1 MSAVTPSRLLVL
13 VLGIL
18 TAFAPISIDMYLPA
32 FPTLER
38 AFNARASDVQLTLST
53 FFLGL
58 AVGQL
63 IYGPV
68 ADRFGRRPP
77 LFFGIAL
84 YILASFG
91 CVYATS
97 IEALILF
104 RFLQALGGCAG
115 MVISRAVVR
124 DLFDEKGAARMFARL
139 MAIMGAAPILA
150 PFLGG
155 QLLLYADWRAIFWV
169 LVGFGVLCLAGV
181 TFVLTE
187 TLVVERRRSLHPV
200 SVLSTYLR
208 LFGDRYFMGHV
219 LGQSLT
225 FGSMFAYLTASPFVF
240 ISLYGVPAEQFG
252 WIFGTNA
259 VGFIGASQVNLYLL
273 RWAQPKQILSIGLGV
288 TLTAGVVLAVTVWSG
303 VGGLWGVLIPQF
315 FFLASL
321 GFIGPNAMARALA
334 PQGGNAGSAS
344 ALIGTMQFGVAATTG
359 AIVASLPATSAVPM
373 ATAMAAAALLGN
385 LAYRTLVGRR

>member
-1 MSAVTPSRLLVL
+1 MPAATPSRLLVL
-13 VLGIL
+13 VLGVL
-18 TAFAPISIDMYLPA
+18 TAFAPISIDMYLPS

-38 AFNARASDVQLTLST
+38 AFDARPSDVQLTLST

-58 AVGQL
+58 ATGQL

-84 YILASFG
+84 YIVASLG
-91 CVYATS
+91 CVFATS
-97 IEALILF
+97 IDALIAF
-104 RFLQALGGCAG
+104 RFLQAFGGCAG
-115 MVISRAVVR
+115 MVVSRAVVR

-169 LVGFGVLCLAGV
+169 LVGFGFLCLAGV

-187 TLVVERRRSLHPV
+187 TLAVERRRSLHPV
-200 SVLSTYLR
+200 SVLTTYLR
-208 LFGDRYFMGHV
+208 LFADRYFMGHV

-252 WIFGTNA
+252 WIFGANA

-273 RWAQPKQILSIGLGV
+273 RLAQPKQILSIGLGV
-288 TLTAGVVLAVTVWSG
+288 TLTAGIVFAATAWSG
-303 VGGLWGVLIPQF
+303 IGGIWGVLIPQF

-334 PQGGNAGSAS
+334 PQGANAGSAS
-344 ALIGTMQFGVAATTG
+344 ALIGTMQFGVAAATG
-359 AIVASLPATSAVPM
+359 AIVASLPATSAAPM
-373 ATAMAAAALLGN
+373 ATAMVAYALLGN